1 MWRTIC
7 LPPNKNRERLSL
19 IAGSFFY
26 ICLSATGKQLRGVVI
41 MVRMIK
47 YKTKLTEDKRVT
59 LEKEI
64 SVNRPDMVSV
74 IRSPED
80 AVSVGKG
87 FLRVHEESEEYLYMI
102 CMNTKNKII
111 GVFEVSHGN
120 VNSSIFGVREI
131 FQKAL
136 LANAVSII
144 VMHNHPS
151 GDPNPSRE
159 DIEVTKRLVE
169 AGKIIGVNVLD
180 HIIVGE
186 SYTSLKEK
194 GYV

>member
-1 MWRTIC
+1 
-7 LPPNKNRERLSL
+7 
-19 IAGSFFY
+19 
-26 ICLSATGKQLRGVVI
+26 

-47 YKTKLTEDKRVT
+47 YKTRLTENKRIV
-59 LEKEI
+59 LEKEV
-64 SVNRPDMVSV
+64 STNCPDLSYV

-80 AVSVGKG
+80 VVTVGKG
-87 FLRVHEESEEYLYMI
+87 FMRIHEEPEEYMYMI

-111 GVFEVSHGN
+111 GVFEISHGS
-120 VNSSIFGVREI
+120 VNSSIVTPREV

-151 GDPNPSRE
+151 GDSTPSRE

-169 AGKIIGVNVLD
+169 AGKIVGIEVLD
-180 HIIVGE
+180 HIIVGDRY
-186 SYTSLKEK
+186 SSLKEK